1 MFAHQDNS
9 QVVSNQTNIASLQTQ
24 QTTNTNSIA
33 TTNTTLTGVKTKTD
47 LITISN
53 PQHLD
58 DHGSNI
64 ILNASN
70 ITSLKNNLLAG
81 NLKTAVDANTAK
93 TGISSA
99 QTTKLG
105 HITITSAQDL
115 DVHGTQINTNVTNIT
130 LKTDK
135 TINRCLEKICGVCD
149 GRKLYPN
156 YLKSAGTKFITL
168 SNVNAAFSPNQSW
181 QDIPGSEITYQPPSL
196 GTFDSATRGTVIYKY
211 SFHMSK
217 HDTENEVQG
226 DSEGLASYK
235 FLIDDAND
243 GTYTELTVGK
253 QVVGTSPHYGRTVD
267 LELYL
272 TIDSGETKDIASG
285 IFDTW
290 TSPKK
295 IKCQVWE
302 YSTSTE
308 FNLFQPMYYQSFFLP
323 SNGTSNVP
331 LIKPQ
336 ISIETYGHG

>member
-1 MFAHQDNS
+1 MSHHLTQDNEDI
-9 QVVSNQTNIASLQTQ
+9 IANAVDINALDTR
-24 QTTNTNSIA
+24 I
-33 TTNTTLTGVKTKTD
+33 TGVETKTN
-47 LITISN
+47 LITIGN

-81 NLKTAVDANTAK
+81 NLKTAVDTNTAK
-93 TGISSA
+93 TRISSA
-99 QTTKLG
+99 QSTKLG

-196 GTFDSATRGTVIYKY
+196 GTFDGATRATVIYKY

-217 HDTENEVQG
+217 HDTATPVQG
-226 DSEGLASYK
+226 DNEGLASYR
-235 FLIDDAND
+235 FLIDDANN
-243 GTYTELTVGK
+243 GTYTELTIGK
-253 QVVGTSPHYGRTVD
+253 QVVGTSPHYGRTMD

-285 IFDTW
+285 VFDTW

-323 SNGTSNVP
+323 TNGSSNVP
-331 LIKPQ
+331 LFKPQ